1 MNRRHFLQAGSGLIV
16 IAVAGCSNTSAP
28 GYAGSVVSPDERAKT
43 IAGMKPPKRQRP
55 LIAILGEN
63 SGSETTDFILPYS
76 VLTRS
81 GVADVVAVGMR
92 EGPITMMPALTIMP
106 QMTAAQFDA
115 AHPEGPDY
123 VIVPAYH
130 DRKAPGP
137 IAWMQEKSKGG
148 ATIIGVCAGALT
160 LAHAGLLEGRS
171 ATTHWF
177 STGEMQKI
185 SPKATWVKDRRFLVD
200 RGVVTTT
207 GVSASLP
214 MSLTLIEAIAGR
226 AKAEAV
232 SRELGGVPF
241 DQSHDSSAFSLTG
254 AFMGR
259 VASNVVAFATH
270 ESVGL
275 KLPEGVDELAVA
287 STADA
292 WSRTYKT
299 KCLAIAPA
307 NVTSKNGLV
316 FVPDRQEMGGLK
328 EVSLPS
334 GPAGRAI
341 DTALADIAKRYEK
354 PTSAVVAQQLEY
366 PWTAA

>member
-1 MNRRHFLQAGSGLIV
+1 
-16 IAVAGCSNTSAP
+16 
-28 GYAGSVVSPDERAKT
+28 
-43 IAGMKPPKRQRP
+43 MKPPKRARP
-55 LIAILGEN
+55 VIAILGEN

-81 GVADVVAVGMR
+81 GVADVVAVGVR
-92 EGPITMMPALTIMP
+92 EGPIQLMPALAIMP
-106 QMTAAQFDA
+106 QMTAAEFDA
-115 AHPEGPDY
+115 AHPDGPDY

-130 DRKAPGP
+130 DRKAAGP

-160 LAHAGLLEGRS
+160 LAHAGLLEGRQ

-185 SPKATWVKDRRFLVD
+185 SPKAVWVKDRRFVAD

-214 MSLTLIEAIAGR
+214 MSLTLVEAIAGR
-226 AKAEAV
+226 EKAEAV

-241 DQSHDSSAFSLTG
+241 DQSHDSSAFSLNG

-275 KLPEGVDELAVA
+275 AVPEGADELAVA

-299 KCLAIAPA
+299 NCLSIAPA
-307 NVTSKNGLV
+307 NVTSKHGLV

-328 EVSLPS
+328 EVSLPT

-341 DTALADIAKRYEK
+341 DQALADIAKRYEK
-354 PTSAVVAQQLEY
+354 PTAAVVAQQLEY

>member
-1 MNRRHFLQAGSGLIV
+1 MDRRRFLQAGAGL
-16 IAVAGCSNTSAP
+16 AVFAAAGCERTSAP
-28 GYAGSVVSPDERAKT
+28 GYVASTVPPDERAAT
-43 IAGMKPPKRQRP
+43 IAGMRPPKRQRP

-63 SGSETTDFILPYS
+63 TGSETTDFILPYS

-92 EGPITMMPALTIMP
+92 EGPIKLNPALHIMP
-106 QMTAAQFDA
+106 QMTAAAFDA
-115 AHPEGPDY
+115 AHPDGPDY
-123 VIVPAYH
+123 VIVPAYEN
-130 DRKAPGP
+130 RKPEGP

-148 ATIIGVCAGALT
+148 STIIGVCAGALT
-160 LAHAGLLEGRS
+160 LAHAGLLEGRR

-185 SPKATWVKDRRFLVD
+185 SPKAIWVKDRRFLVD

-232 SRELGGVPF
+232 SQELGGVPF
-241 DQSHDSSAFSLTG
+241 DQSHDSSAFSLHG

-275 KLPEGVDELAVA
+275 KLAAGVDELAVA

-299 KCLAIAPA
+299 ECLSVAAA
-307 NVTSKNGLV
+307 NVRSKNGLV
-316 FVPDRQEMGGLK
+316 FVPDRKELGGLR
-328 EVSLPS
+328 EVSLPT
-334 GPAGRAI
+334 GPAGRAV
-341 DTALADIAKRYEK
+341 DQALADIAKRYEK
-354 PTSAVVAQQLEY
+354 PTAAVVAQQLEY